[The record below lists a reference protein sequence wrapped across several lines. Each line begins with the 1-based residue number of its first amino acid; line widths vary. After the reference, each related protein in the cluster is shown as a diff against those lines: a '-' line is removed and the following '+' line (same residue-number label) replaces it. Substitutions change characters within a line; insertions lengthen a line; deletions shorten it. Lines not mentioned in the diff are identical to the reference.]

1 MLQNNPKGWAGRY
14 KSNKLDGGNME
25 LILLSYFYI
34 FSILKKENLSEEVRA
49 WAFHFIHFQQP
60 EADTRQLRVIRHKEN
75 TEA

>member
-1 MLQNNPKGWAGRY
+1 
-14 KSNKLDGGNME
+14 ME

-60 EADTRQLRVIRHKEN
+60 EADTRQLRVLRHKEN